1 MAVYEVNSPR
11 IVWDR
16 ADGSI
21 VAVDC
26 QAGYYYE
33 FTPGASDLLEAVGS
47 GTTVDDI
54 ARAAGLDVSQ
64 VAGFVRQLLDDEVV
78 REAPG
83 GAGTPAADWEFG
95 GGEISYEKLD
105 DLKDLLE
112 ADPIHDVD
120 PRQGWQ
126 LGSRGEHR
134 R

>member
-16 ADGSI
+16 ADDRI

-33 FTPGASDLLEAVGS
+33 FTPGASDLLEVVGAGAAVE
-47 GTTVDDI
+47 DI
-54 ARAAGLDVSQ
+54 AGAAGLEVSQ
-64 VAGFVRQLLDDEVV
+64 VEGLVKQLLDDEVL
-78 REAPG
+78 R
-83 GAGTPAADWEFG
+83 PAAGDAGAAPALAGDWGFS

-126 LGSRGEHR
+126 LGPRS
-134 R
+134 